1 MGATRARS
9 CMVMRPAFFM
19 YSLGLRDSGLSVRE
33 VFLGRVCCPVQ
44 CAPSWRRDGGWDMI
58 RSGKASLDD
67 LAAVLLITWK
77 LNLSNT
83 TGLHFN
89 LPCVETHEIVDMR
102 TITLGVPPQ
111 EVHTLSTLALLPLPP
126 PLLQFIC
133 RFRYRRRPELWP
145 TFGASSSTAP
155 ALPLPCPALPSLTDA
170 TCRSSI

>member
-1 MGATRARS
+1 MLSSAMSAVVAKGRR
-9 CMVMRPAFFM
+9 
-19 YSLGLRDSGLSVRE
+19 LGYDSFGESEPR
-33 VFLGRVCCPVQ
+33 G
-44 CAPSWRRDGGWDMI
+44 
-58 RSGKASLDD
+58 LDD

-126 PLLQFIC
+126 PLLLPALLYMSLHALH
-133 RFRYRRRPELWP
+133 R
-145 TFGASSSTAP
+145 AAP
-155 ALPLPCPALPSLTDA
+155 AGRPAGRLLYMFMFMSSLSKLLD
-170 TCRSSI
+170 IV

>member
-1 MGATRARS
+1 
-9 CMVMRPAFFM
+9 
-19 YSLGLRDSGLSVRE
+19 
-33 VFLGRVCCPVQ
+33 
-44 CAPSWRRDGGWDMI
+44 MI

-126 PLLQFIC
+126 PLLLPAPLLYMSLHALH
-133 RFRYRRRPELWP
+133 R
-145 TFGASSSTAP
+145 AAP
-155 ALPLPCPALPSLTDA
+155 AGRPAGRGRLLYMFMFMSSLSKLLD
-170 TCRSSI
+170 IV

>member
-1 MGATRARS
+1 
-9 CMVMRPAFFM
+9 
-19 YSLGLRDSGLSVRE
+19 
-33 VFLGRVCCPVQ
+33 
-44 CAPSWRRDGGWDMI
+44 MI

-67 LAAVLLITWK
+67 LAAVRLITWK

-126 PLLQFIC
+126 PLLLPALLYMSLHALH
-133 RFRYRRRPELWP
+133 R
-145 TFGASSSTAP
+145 AAP
-155 ALPLPCPALPSLTDA
+155 AGRPAGRRLLYMFMFMLSLSKLID
-170 TCRSSI
+170 IV

>member
-1 MGATRARS
+1 
-9 CMVMRPAFFM
+9 
-19 YSLGLRDSGLSVRE
+19 
-33 VFLGRVCCPVQ
+33 
-44 CAPSWRRDGGWDMI
+44 MI

-126 PLLQFIC
+126 PPVLL
-133 RFRYRRRPELWP
+133 
-145 TFGASSSTAP
+145 P
-155 ALPLPCPALPSLTDA
+155 ALLYMSFYTPCTERLPLANPPAGRLLYMFMFMSSLSKLLDIVYI
-170 TCRSSI
+170 S